1 MSPIYATIV
10 DFATH
15 NPQKTQRLIHQ
26 HIIHKRPNDWFIV
39 IATAYQENLAHKYYY
54 QKVLELLSFF
64 LFKIKEVEVSY
75 LRVLSISDLKSS
87 FAQNKV
93 IPLSSIL
100 KGVRNG

>member
-1 MSPIYATIV
+1 M
-10 DFATH
+10 
-15 NPQKTQRLIHQ
+15 PQLLILQ

-39 IATAYQENLAHKYYY
+39 IDTAYQENLAHKYYC

-64 LFKIKEVEVSY
+64 LFKIKVEVSY

>member
-1 MSPIYATIV
+1 M
-10 DFATH
+10 
-15 NPQKTQRLIHQ
+15 PQLLILQ
-26 HIIHKRPNDWFIV
+26 HIIHKRPNDWFTSSVIV
-39 IATAYQENLAHKYYY
+39 IIIATAYQENLAHKYYC

-75 LRVLSISDLKSS
+75 SRVLSISDLKSS

-100 KGVRNG
+100 KGVRKR